1 MSYFNHAYKKMFLA
15 TSVEQDADT
24 ATSALG
30 AGEVALVD
38 ATDYQSVISSGTCP
52 DEFLI
57 VQGNLNQTDTLGG
70 NPLHGGYAESIKS
83 KLIKKNYVTALW
95 KVEGTYASA
104 DPVVKLALPAV
115 SGFAATDHPQIRI
128 DLKGSEV
135 LRSLNRN
142 EYFIADATG
151 CGASGNGLLT
161 GLEVLTAWKDA
172 INGDPIM
179 SKFVSATVT
188 EAAAADN
195 TDATN
200 LLPAREAHLSITVNY
215 DATTFNANSFDTRD
229 AYNTEPLT
237 LTVSAIDDDGDAC
250 GSSVIEAGLDV
261 YTDITDNTT
270 AVIEAPLL
278 TATGVSAVRTA
289 PTVTGE
295 CVLRDLIQDGR
306 YRQDGGFNQGNKD
319 SNRFREIEGG
329 KKLVDAVKL
338 ADPYVV
344 YYLQHSVPRFNNPT
358 GVFDNDQYIVAVAVK
373 RYTESDG
380 VGTTANPEVAK
391 MTTLWG
397 QIATLTGLTV
407 TTPLVS

>member
-15 TSVEQDADT
+15 KTVEQAAATTT
-24 ATSALG
+24 AELE

-38 ATDYQSVISSGTCP
+38 ASSYVSVVSSGTCP

-57 VQGNLNQTDTLGG
+57 VQGNLNEVDTLGG
-70 NPLHGGYAESIKS
+70 NPLHGGYSESIKS
-83 KLIKKNYVTALW
+83 KIIKKNYVNAMW
-95 KVEGTYASA
+95 KVDGTLASA
-104 DPVVKLALPAV
+104 DPVVKLGLPAV

-151 CGASGNGLLT
+151 CGASGTGLLT

-188 EAAAADN
+188 EAAAADG

-200 LLPAREAHLSITVNY
+200 LLPAQEAHLSITVNY
-215 DATTFNANSFDTRD
+215 LATTFNANSFDTRD

-250 GSSVIEAGLDV
+250 GSSVIEAGVDV
-261 YTDITDNTT
+261 YTDITDAAT

-306 YRQDGGFNQGNKD
+306 YRQDGGFSQGNKD

-329 KKLVDAVKL
+329 AKLVAAITV
-338 ADPYVV
+338 ADPYSI

-373 RYTESDG
+373 RYTDATD
-380 VGTTANPEVAK
+380 TTETGEIAK
-391 MTTLWG
+391 MDTLWD
-397 QIATLTGLTV
+397 QIATLTGLTI
-407 TTPLVS
+407 TTPLVA

>member
-15 TSVEQDADT
+15 KTVEQAADT
-24 ATSALG
+24 ATSGLG

-38 ATDYQSVISSGTCP
+38 ATDYQSVVSSGTCP

-83 KLIKKNYVTALW
+83 KIIKKNYVNAMW

-104 DPVVKLALPAV
+104 DPVVKLFVPAV
-115 SGFAATDHPQIRI
+115 SGFANTDHAQIRI

-142 EYFIADATG
+142 EYFIADAKG
-151 CGASGNGLLT
+151 CGASGDGVLT
-161 GLEVLTAWKDA
+161 GNEVVTGWKDA
-172 INGDPIM
+172 INADPVL
-179 SKFVSATVT
+179 SKFVSATVVGAAVATTGTGT
-188 EAAAADN
+188 ETPIIYD
-195 TDATN
+195 
-200 LLPAREAHLSITVNY
+200 HLVITVDY
-215 DATTFNANSFDTRD
+215 AATTFNADSFDTRD

-237 LTVSAIDDDGDAC
+237 ITVSAIDDEGDAC
-250 GSSVIEAGLDV
+250 GSSLIETVASAYEDGSTSVID
-261 YTDITDNTT
+261 T
-270 AVIEAPLL
+270 AAFL
-278 TATGVSAVRTA
+278 TATGTSAVRLA
-289 PTVTGE
+289 PTVTGN

-306 YRQDGGFNQGNKD
+306 YRQDGGFGQGNKD

-329 KKLVDAVKL
+329 KKIVDAIAV

-358 GVFDNDQYIVAVAVK
+358 GVFDNDQYIVAVALK

-391 MTTLWG
+391 MTTLWA

-407 TTPLVS
+407 TTPLV